1 MGILVTS
8 TTIRCKALATKRS
21 DSSPADGP
29 PQAKDD
35 KAIIKKFMRVFRDLH
50 LFRLG
55 VAFGCGS
62 YEAPSRRARAD
73 YKLTIIF
80 LAGAH
85 ASVSL
90 RERGASRPD
99 ELALAP

>member
-35 KAIIKKFMRVFRDLH
+35 KAITKKFMRVFRDLH
-50 LFRLG
+50 LFRMG

-62 YEAPSRRARAD
+62 LEAPSRRARAD
-73 YKLTIIF
+73 
-80 LAGAH
+80 
-85 ASVSL
+85 
-90 RERGASRPD
+90 
-99 ELALAP
+99 